1 MRATPLAAVVV
12 NERCRRIWDA
22 IQIEDWD
29 AVRAVFADLSLAD
42 AIRCASEYGMNGVWL
57 AKRKVEMVEMVVEQ
71 AKLAAPRA
79 VAERAEQSER
89 HAAIREAVDLL
100 RMYELG
106 AWPISVPAECMA
118 AFGITY
124 DEFNRES
131 GRHYSLSQTPK
142 AFVAS
147 ARIEGIVRAERL
159 KEVARIAAS
168 LRRVAPDRLDI
179 IEQADALAAVQSQQI
194 V

>member
-12 NERCRRIWDA
+12 NERCQRIWDA
-22 IQIEDWD
+22 IQIEDFD
-29 AVRAVFADLSLAD
+29 AVRAVFADLSLTD

-57 AKRKVEMVEMVVEQ
+57 AKSKVEMLEMVVEQ
-71 AKLAAPRA
+71 AKLATPRA
-79 VAERAEQSER
+79 IAERAKQSER

-106 AWPISVPAECMA
+106 AWPISVPGECMV

-124 DEFNRES
+124 DEFNSES
-131 GRHYSLSQTPK
+131 GRHYSLSRTPK

-147 ARIEGIVRAERL
+147 ARIESIVRAERL

-168 LRRVAPDRLDI
+168 LRRVAPERRDLIGR
-179 IEQADALAAVQSQQI
+179 ADALAAVQPQQI